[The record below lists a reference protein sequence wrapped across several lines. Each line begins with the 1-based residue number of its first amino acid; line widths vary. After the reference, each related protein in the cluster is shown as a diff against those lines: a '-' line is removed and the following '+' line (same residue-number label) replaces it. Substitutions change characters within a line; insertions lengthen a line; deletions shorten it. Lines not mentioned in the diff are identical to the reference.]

1 VPVSPPVKQAAAD
14 ADFLRSMLA
23 QHQHNLQLLQRQK
36 AMFGAGEEP
45 LRLLNQIAAEEEEVA
60 KLQQQLG
67 T

>member
-1 VPVSPPVKQAAAD
+1 
-14 ADFLRSMLA
+14 
-23 QHQHNLQLLQRQK
+23 LQLLQRQK